1 MKKLGIDRVIHFIV
15 YEGRK
20 IEKGFLSLLLIC
32 AICYPFV
39 GVNYDLSEYL
49 PKDAP
54 SRQALDIMEEEFGYP
69 GMARIMLKDVSLY
82 EAKNIRDAI
91 SQVDGVDMVMG
102 VDSTADV
109 YMAQPFVMEMDDLD
123 EFYKDGNALIDVVFK
138 DGDSD
143 KTTHKALDEI
153 YEIVGDK
160 GYFAGTAV
168 SNKSRQETIVKEIAM
183 AMTIAVIIIFAILT
197 ITTTSWFEP
206 VLFIVV
212 MGVAIVINMGSNLIF
227 GSISFFTFA
236 TAAILQLAVS
246 MDYSIFLLHMFTA
259 NKEMGMEIHDA
270 LEKAIKESSSSILA
284 SGATTIV
291 GFLAIALMKFT
302 VGKDVGFVLTKGI
315 IVSLATVMLL
325 MPTLILRYNERIEKY
340 AHRSFMPSFEHLA
353 NRMYKIR
360 KLIIIVSLFITIPTY
375 AAQGMNEFLYGDD
388 ALGAGPGTLVYEDSK
403 VIDNIFGRSNM
414 VIGIVPNGSAVL
426 EKKLTEDIENF
437 EFVNYAKSLSGEL
450 PPGVPEDFLPDEL
463 VDKMRTENY
472 ARILISMNTV
482 QESDFAFECSK
493 KLEAK
498 IKEYYPENSYIVGM
512 TPTTIDIKEILTKDY
527 NFVSILSMIGVAIVV
542 AVTFKSALVPILV
555 IIPIEVAIYLNMS
568 IPYIIGDTMLY
579 IGYIIVSCLQLGA
592 TIDYSILMTNN
603 YLTARNTLE
612 PEHAAK
618 AAISRSALSVLT
630 SGSILTVVGYG
641 LYFSSTI
648 QGISQ
653 IGRLVGRG
661 ALFSMLLVLSLLP
674 ALLAMFDGP
683 IERQQAKSNERRAR
697 MRLKKEVKKQNDLEE
712 DLDETV

>member
-1 MKKLGIDRVIHFIV
+1 MKRIGIDSVIHFIV
-15 YEGRK
+15 YEGKK
-20 IEKGFLSLLLIC
+20 IEKGFLLLLFIC

-39 GVNYDLSEYL
+39 GVNYDLSKYL
-49 PKDAP
+49 PDFAP
-54 SRQALDIMEEEFGYP
+54 SKQALDVMEDEFGYP

-82 EAKNIRDAI
+82 EAKNIRDYI
-91 SQVDGVDMVMG
+91 SKVDGVDMVMG
-102 VDSTADV
+102 VDSAADI
-109 YMAQPFVMEMDDLD
+109 YMAQPFVMETDDLD
-123 EFYKDGNALIDVVFK
+123 DFYKDGNALIDIVFE

-143 KTTHKALDEI
+143 KTTHKALDKI

-183 AMTIAVIIIFAILT
+183 AMTIAIIIIFAILT

-212 MGVAIVINMGSNLIF
+212 MGVAIVINMGSNIIF

-259 NKEMGMEIHDA
+259 NKEAGMEIHTA
-270 LEKAIKESSSSILA
+270 LEKAIKDSSSSILA

-315 IVSLATVMLL
+315 VVSLATVLLL
-325 MPTLILRYNERIEKY
+325 MPTLILRYNARIEKY
-340 AHRSFMPSFEHLA
+340 AHRSFMPSFDNLG

-360 KLIIIVSLFITIPTY
+360 KIIIVLSLFVTIPTY
-375 AAQGMNEFLYGDD
+375 VAQGMNNFLYGDD
-388 ALGAGPGTLVYEDSK
+388 ALGAGPGTQVYEDSK
-403 VIDNIFGRSNM
+403 VIDSVFGRSNM
-414 VIGIVPNGSAVL
+414 VIGIVPNGSTVL
-426 EKKLTEDIENF
+426 EKKLTDDIEEF
-437 EFVNYAKSLSGEL
+437 EFINYAKSLSGEL
-450 PPGVPEDFLPDEL
+450 PVGIPQDFLPGSI
-463 VDKMRTENY
+463 VDKMRTDKY
-472 ARILISMNTV
+472 ARILISMDTV
-482 QESDFAFECSK
+482 QESDFAFECSQ
-493 KLEAK
+493 KLEDK
-498 IKEYYPENSYIVGM
+498 IREYYPENSYIVGM
-512 TPTTIDIKEILTKDY
+512 TPTTIDIKNILTKDY
-527 NFVSILSMIGVAIVV
+527 SFVSILSMIGVAIVV
-542 AVTFKSALVPILV
+542 ALTFKSALVPVVV

-592 TIDYSILMTNN
+592 TIDYSILLTNH
-603 YLTARNTLE
+603 YIEARNSLD
-612 PEHAAK
+612 PEHSAK

-641 LYFSSTI
+641 LFFSSTI

-661 ALFSMLLVLSLLP
+661 ALFSMVLVLSLLP

-683 IERQQAKSNERRAR
+683 IERQQKKSTERRAK
-697 MRLKKEVKKQNDLEE
+697 MRLKRESKKNIKLEG
-712 DLDETV
+712 DLDEII

>member
-54 SRQALDIMEEEFGYP
+54 SRQALDIMEDEFGYP
-69 GMARIMLKDVSLY
+69 GMARIMLEDVSLY

-91 SQVDGVDMVMG
+91 AQVDGVDMVMG

-109 YMAQPFVMEMDDLD
+109 YMAQPFVMEIDDLD
-123 EFYKDGNALIDVVFK
+123 EFYKDGNALIDVVFE

-153 YEIVGDK
+153 YKIAGDK

-183 AMTIAVIIIFAILT
+183 AMTIAIVIIFAILT

-206 VLFIVV
+206 VLFIVI
-212 MGVAIVINMGSNLIF
+212 MGVAIVINMGSNIIF

-325 MPTLILRYNERIEKY
+325 MPTLILRYNDRIEKY
-340 AHRSFMPSFEHLA
+340 AHRSFMPSFEKLG
-353 NRMYKIR
+353 NRMYRIR
-360 KLIIIVSLFITIPTY
+360 KLIIAVSLFITIPTY
-375 AAQGMNEFLYGDD
+375 AAQGMNDFLYGDD

-403 VIDNIFGRSNM
+403 VIDNVFGRSNM

-463 VDKMRTENY
+463 VDKMRTDNY
-472 ARILISMNTV
+472 ARILISMDTV

-493 KLEAK
+493 KLESK
-498 IKEYYPENSYIVGM
+498 LKEYYPENSYIVGM

-542 AVTFKSALVPILV
+542 AITFQSALVPILV

-612 PEHAAK
+612 PAPAAK
-618 AAISRSALSVLT
+618 AAISRSALSILT

-683 IERQQAKSNERRAR
+683 VERQQAKSNERRAR

>member
-1 MKKLGIDRVIHFIV
+1 MKRIGIDSVIHFIV
-15 YEGRK
+15 YEGKK
-20 IEKGFLSLLLIC
+20 IEKGFLLLLFIC

-39 GVNYDLSEYL
+39 GVNYDLSKYL
-49 PKDAP
+49 PDFAP
-54 SRQALDIMEEEFGYP
+54 SKQALDVMEDEFGYP

-82 EAKNIRDAI
+82 EAKNIRDSI
-91 SQVDGVDMVMG
+91 SKVDGVDMVMG
-102 VDSTADV
+102 VDSAADI
-109 YMAQPFVMEMDDLD
+109 YMAQPFVMETDDLD
-123 EFYKDGNALIDVVFK
+123 DFYKDGNALIDIVFE

-143 KTTHKALDEI
+143 KTTHKALDKI

-183 AMTIAVIIIFAILT
+183 AMTIAIIIIFAILT

-212 MGVAIVINMGSNLIF
+212 MGVAIVINMGSNIIF

-259 NKEMGMEIHDA
+259 NKEAGMEIHTA
-270 LEKAIKESSSSILA
+270 LEKAIKDSSSSILA

-315 IVSLATVMLL
+315 VVSLATVLLL
-325 MPTLILRYNERIEKY
+325 MPTLILRYNARIEKY
-340 AHRSFMPSFEHLA
+340 AHRSFMPSFDNLG

-360 KLIIIVSLFITIPTY
+360 KIIIVLSLFVTLPTY
-375 AAQGMNEFLYGDD
+375 VAQGMNTFLYGDD
-388 ALGAGPGTLVYEDSK
+388 ALGAGPGTQVYEDSK
-403 VIDNIFGRSNM
+403 VIDSVFGRSNM
-414 VIGIVPNGSAVL
+414 VIGIVPNGSTVL
-426 EKKLTEDIENF
+426 EKKLTDDIEEF
-437 EFVNYAKSLSGEL
+437 EFINYAKSLSGEL
-450 PPGVPEDFLPDEL
+450 PVGIPQDFLPGSI
-463 VDKMRTENY
+463 VDKMRTDKY
-472 ARILISMNTV
+472 ARILISMDTV
-482 QESDFAFECSK
+482 QESDFAFECSQ

-498 IKEYYPENSYIVGM
+498 IREYYPENSYIVGM
-512 TPTTIDIKEILTKDY
+512 TPTTIDIKNILTKDY
-527 NFVSILSMIGVAIVV
+527 SFVSILSMIGVAIVV
-542 AVTFKSALVPILV
+542 AVTFKSALVPVVV

-592 TIDYSILMTNN
+592 TIDYSILLTNH
-603 YLTARNTLE
+603 YIEARNSLD
-612 PEHAAK
+612 PEHSAK

-641 LYFSSTI
+641 LFFSSTI

-661 ALFSMLLVLSLLP
+661 ALFSMVLVLSLLP

-683 IERQQAKSNERRAR
+683 IERQQKKSTERRAR
-697 MRLKKEVKKQNDLEE
+697 MRLKKESKKNIKLEG
-712 DLDETV
+712 DLDEII

>member
-54 SRQALDIMEEEFGYP
+54 SRQALDIMEDEFGYP

-91 SQVDGVDMVMG
+91 SQVDGVDIVMG

-109 YMAQPFVMEMDDLD
+109 YMAQPFVMEIDDLD
-123 EFYKDGNALIDVVFK
+123 EFYKDGNALIDVVFE

-153 YEIVGDK
+153 YEIAGDK

-183 AMTIAVIIIFAILT
+183 AMAIAIVIIFAILT

-325 MPTLILRYNERIEKY
+325 MPTLILRYNDRIEKY
-340 AHRSFMPSFEHLA
+340 AHRSFMPPFEHLA

-360 KLIIIVSLFITIPTY
+360 KLIIAVSLFITIPTY
-375 AAQGMNEFLYGDD
+375 AAQGMNDFLYGDD

-403 VIDNIFGRSNM
+403 VIDNVFGRSNM

-426 EKKLTEDIENF
+426 EKRLTEDIEDF

-463 VDKMRTENY
+463 VDKMRTDNY
-472 ARILISMNTV
+472 ARILISMDTV
-482 QESDFAFECSK
+482 QESEFAFECSK

-498 IKEYYPENSYIVGM
+498 LKEYYPENSYIVGM

-542 AVTFKSALVPILV
+542 AITFQSALVPILV

-603 YLTARNTLE
+603 YLNARNTLE
-612 PEHAAK
+612 PAPAAK
-618 AAISRSALSVLT
+618 AAISRSALSILT

-683 IERQQAKSNERRAR
+683 VERQQAKSNERRAR

>member
-54 SRQALDIMEEEFGYP
+54 SRQALDIMEDEFGYP
-69 GMARIMLKDVSLY
+69 GMARIMLEDVSLY

-91 SQVDGVDMVMG
+91 AQVDGVDMVMG

-109 YMAQPFVMEMDDLD
+109 YMAQPFVMEIDDLD
-123 EFYKDGNALIDVVFK
+123 EFYKDGNALIDVVFE

-153 YEIVGDK
+153 YKIAGDK

-183 AMTIAVIIIFAILT
+183 AMAIAIVIIFAILT

-325 MPTLILRYNERIEKY
+325 MPTLILRYNDRIEKY
-340 AHRSFMPSFEHLA
+340 AHRSFMPSFEKLG
-353 NRMYKIR
+353 NRMYRIR
-360 KLIIIVSLFITIPTY
+360 KLIIAVSLFITIPTY
-375 AAQGMNEFLYGDD
+375 AAQGMNDFLYGDD

-403 VIDNIFGRSNM
+403 VIDNVFGRSNM

-498 IKEYYPENSYIVGM
+498 LKEYYPENSYIVGM

-542 AVTFKSALVPILV
+542 AITFQSALVPILV

-603 YLTARNTLE
+603 YLNARNTLE
-612 PEHAAK
+612 PAPAAK
-618 AAISRSALSVLT
+618 AAISRSALSILT

-683 IERQQAKSNERRAR
+683 VERQQAKSNERRAR

>member
-1 MKKLGIDRVIHFIV
+1 MKRIGIDSVIHFIV
-15 YEGRK
+15 YEGKK
-20 IEKGFLSLLLIC
+20 IEKGFLLLLFIC
-32 AICYPFV
+32 AISYPFV

-49 PKDAP
+49 PDFAP
-54 SRQALDIMEEEFGYP
+54 SRQALDVMEDEFGYP

-91 SQVDGVDMVMG
+91 SKLDGVDMVMG
-102 VDSTADV
+102 VDSAADI
-109 YMAQPFVMEMDDLD
+109 YMAQPFVMETDDLD
-123 EFYKDGNALIDVVFK
+123 DFYKDGNALIDIVFE

-143 KTTHKALDEI
+143 KTTHKALDKV

-168 SNKSRQETIVKEIAM
+168 SNKSRQETIVKEIAV
-183 AMTIAVIIIFAILT
+183 AMTIAIVIIFAILT

-212 MGVAIVINMGSNLIF
+212 MGVAIVINMGSNIIF

-259 NKEMGMEIHDA
+259 NKEAGMEIHTA

-315 IVSLATVMLL
+315 VVSLATVLLL

-340 AHRSFMPSFEHLA
+340 AHRSFMPSFDHLG
-353 NRMYKIR
+353 NTMYKIR
-360 KLIIIVSLFITIPTY
+360 KIIILVSILVTLPTY
-375 AAQGMNEFLYGDD
+375 VAQGMNTFLYGDD
-388 ALGAGPGTLVYEDSK
+388 ALGAGPGTQVYEDSK
-403 VIDNIFGRSNM
+403 VIDSVFGRSNM
-414 VIGIVPNGSAVL
+414 VIGIVPNGSTVL
-426 EKKLTEDIENF
+426 EKQLTDDIEEF
-437 EFVNYAKSLSGEL
+437 EFINYAKSLSGEL
-450 PPGVPEDFLPDEL
+450 PVGIPQDFLPGSI
-463 VDKMRTENY
+463 VDKMRTDKY
-472 ARILISMNTV
+472 ARILISMDTV
-482 QESDFAFECSK
+482 QESDFAFECSQ

-498 IKEYYPENSYIVGM
+498 IRQYYPENSYIVGM
-512 TPTTIDIKEILTKDY
+512 TPTTIDIKNILTKDY
-527 NFVSILSMIGVAIVV
+527 NFVSIISMIGVAIVV
-542 AVTFKSALVPILV
+542 AVTFKSAIVPILV
-555 IIPIEVAIYLNMS
+555 MIPIEVAIYLNMS

-592 TIDYSILMTNN
+592 TIDYSILLTNH
-603 YLTARNTLE
+603 YIEARKKLD

-618 AAISRSALSVLT
+618 AAISRSALSILT

-641 LYFSSTI
+641 LFFSSTI

-661 ALFSMLLVLSLLP
+661 ALFSMILVLSLLP

-683 IERQQAKSNERRAR
+683 VERQQKKSTERRER
-697 MRLKKEVKKQNDLEE
+697 MKLRKESKKNIKLEG
-712 DLDETV
+712 DLDEII

>member
-1 MKKLGIDRVIHFIV
+1 MKRIGIDSVIHFIV
-15 YEGRK
+15 YEGKK
-20 IEKGFLSLLLIC
+20 IEKGFLLLLFIC

-49 PKDAP
+49 PGFAP
-54 SRQALDIMEEEFGYP
+54 SKQALDVMEDEFGYP

-82 EAKNIRDAI
+82 EAKHIRDAI
-91 SQVDGVDMVMG
+91 SKVDGVDMVMG
-102 VDSTADV
+102 VDSAVDI
-109 YMAQPFVMEMDDLD
+109 YMAQPFVMETDDLD
-123 EFYKDGNALIDVVFK
+123 DFYKDGNALIDIVFE

-143 KTTHKALDEI
+143 KTTHKALDKI

-168 SNKSRQETIVKEIAM
+168 SNKSRQETIVKEIAV
-183 AMTIAVIIIFAILT
+183 AMTIAIVIIFSILT

-206 VLFIVV
+206 VLFIVI
-212 MGVAIVINMGSNLIF
+212 MGVAIVINMGSNIIF

-259 NKEMGMEIHDA
+259 NKEAGMEIHTA
-270 LEKAIKESSSSILA
+270 LEKAIKDSSSSILA

-315 IVSLATVMLL
+315 VVSLATVLLL

-340 AHRSFMPSFEHLA
+340 AHKSFMPSFDKLG
-353 NRMYKIR
+353 NVMYKIR
-360 KLIIIVSLFITIPTY
+360 KIIIIVSLFVTIPTY
-375 AAQGMNEFLYGDD
+375 VAQGMNNFLYGDD
-388 ALGAGPGTLVYEDSK
+388 ALGAGPGTQVYEDSK
-403 VIDNIFGRSNM
+403 IIDSVFGRSNM
-414 VIGIVPNGSAVL
+414 VIGIVPNGSTVL
-426 EKKLTEDIENF
+426 EKKLTDDIERF
-437 EFVNYAKSLSGEL
+437 EFINYAKSLSGEL
-450 PPGVPEDFLPDEL
+450 PVGIPQDFLPGNI
-463 VDKMRTENY
+463 VDKMRTDKY
-472 ARILISMNTV
+472 ARILISMDTV
-482 QESDFAFECSK
+482 QESDFAFDCSQ

-498 IKEYYPENSYIVGM
+498 IREYYPENSYIVGM
-512 TPTTIDIKEILTKDY
+512 TPTTIDIKNILTKDY
-527 NFVSILSMIGVAIVV
+527 SFVSILSMIGVAIVV
-542 AVTFKSALVPILV
+542 AVTFKSAIVPLVV

-592 TIDYSILMTNN
+592 TIDYSILLTNH
-603 YLTARNTLE
+603 YIEARDSLD

-641 LYFSSTI
+641 LFFSSTI

-661 ALFSMLLVLSLLP
+661 ALFSMVLVLSLLP
-674 ALLAMFDGP
+674 ALLAMLDGP
-683 IERQQAKSNERRAR
+683 IEKQQKRSTERRAK
-697 MRLKKEVKKQNDLEE
+697 MKLKKERKKNIKLEG
-712 DLDETV
+712 DLDEII

>member
-1 MKKLGIDRVIHFIV
+1 MKRIGIDSVIHFIV
-15 YEGRK
+15 YEGKK
-20 IEKGFLSLLLIC
+20 IEKGFLLLLFIC
-32 AICYPFV
+32 AISYPFV

-49 PKDAP
+49 PDFAP
-54 SRQALDIMEEEFGYP
+54 SRQALDVMEDEFGYP

-91 SQVDGVDMVMG
+91 SKLDGVDMVMG
-102 VDSTADV
+102 VDSAADI
-109 YMAQPFVMEMDDLD
+109 YMAQPFVMETDDLD
-123 EFYKDGNALIDVVFK
+123 DFYKDGNALIDIVFE

-143 KTTHKALDEI
+143 KTTHKALDKV

-168 SNKSRQETIVKEIAM
+168 SNKSRQETIVKEIAV
-183 AMTIAVIIIFAILT
+183 AMTIAIVIIFAILT

-212 MGVAIVINMGSNLIF
+212 MGVAIVINMGSNIIF

-259 NKEMGMEIHDA
+259 NKEAGMEIHTA

-315 IVSLATVMLL
+315 VVSLATVLLL

-340 AHRSFMPSFEHLA
+340 AHRSFMPSFDHLG
-353 NRMYKIR
+353 NTMYKIR
-360 KLIIIVSLFITIPTY
+360 KIIILVSIFVTLPTY
-375 AAQGMNEFLYGDD
+375 VAQGMNTFLYGDD
-388 ALGAGPGTLVYEDSK
+388 ALGAGPGTQVYEDSK
-403 VIDNIFGRSNM
+403 VIDSVFGRSNM
-414 VIGIVPNGSAVL
+414 VIGIVPNGSTVL
-426 EKKLTEDIENF
+426 EKQLTDDIEEF
-437 EFVNYAKSLSGEL
+437 EFINYAKSLSGEL
-450 PPGVPEDFLPDEL
+450 PVGIPQDFLPGSI
-463 VDKMRTENY
+463 VDKMRTDKY
-472 ARILISMNTV
+472 ARILISMDTV
-482 QESDFAFECSK
+482 QESDFAFECSQ

-498 IKEYYPENSYIVGM
+498 IRQYYPENSYIVGM
-512 TPTTIDIKEILTKDY
+512 TPTTIDIKNILTKDY
-527 NFVSILSMIGVAIVV
+527 NFVSIISMIGVAIVV
-542 AVTFKSALVPILV
+542 AVTFKSAIVPILV
-555 IIPIEVAIYLNMS
+555 MIPIEVAIYLNMS

-592 TIDYSILMTNN
+592 TIDYSILLTNH
-603 YLTARNTLE
+603 YIEARKKLD

-618 AAISRSALSVLT
+618 AAISRSALSILT

-641 LYFSSTI
+641 LFFSSTI

-661 ALFSMLLVLSLLP
+661 ALFSMILVLSLLP

-683 IERQQAKSNERRAR
+683 VERQQKKSTERRER
-697 MRLKKEVKKQNDLEE
+697 MKLRKESKKNIKLEG
-712 DLDETV
+712 DLDEII

>member
-1 MKKLGIDRVIHFIV
+1 MKRIGMDRVIHFIV
-15 YEGRK
+15 YEGKK
-20 IEKGFLSLLLIC
+20 IEKGFLLLLFIC
-32 AICYPFV
+32 AISYPFV

-49 PKDAP
+49 PDFAP
-54 SRQALDIMEEEFGYP
+54 SRQALDVMEDEFGYP

-91 SQVDGVDMVMG
+91 SKLDGVDMVMG
-102 VDSTADV
+102 VDSAADI
-109 YMAQPFVMEMDDLD
+109 YMAQPFVMETDDLD
-123 EFYKDGNALIDVVFK
+123 DFYKDGNALIDIVFE

-143 KTTHKALDEI
+143 KTTHKALDKV

-168 SNKSRQETIVKEIAM
+168 SNKSRQETIVKEIAV
-183 AMTIAVIIIFAILT
+183 AMTIAIVIIFAILT

-212 MGVAIVINMGSNLIF
+212 MGVAIVINMGSNIIF

-259 NKEMGMEIHDA
+259 NKEAGMEIHTA

-315 IVSLATVMLL
+315 VVSLATVLLL

-340 AHRSFMPSFEHLA
+340 AHRSFMPSFDHLG
-353 NRMYKIR
+353 NTMYKIR
-360 KLIIIVSLFITIPTY
+360 KIIILVSILVTLPTY
-375 AAQGMNEFLYGDD
+375 VAQGMNTFLYGDD
-388 ALGAGPGTLVYEDSK
+388 ALGAGPGTQVYEDSK
-403 VIDNIFGRSNM
+403 VIDSVFGRSNM
-414 VIGIVPNGSAVL
+414 VIGIVPNGSTVL
-426 EKKLTEDIENF
+426 EKQLTDDIEEF
-437 EFVNYAKSLSGEL
+437 EFINYAKSLSGEL
-450 PPGVPEDFLPDEL
+450 PVGIPQDFLPGSI
-463 VDKMRTENY
+463 VDKMRTDKY
-472 ARILISMNTV
+472 ARILISMDTV
-482 QESDFAFECSK
+482 QESDFAFECSQ

-498 IKEYYPENSYIVGM
+498 IRQYYPENSYIVGM
-512 TPTTIDIKEILTKDY
+512 TPTTIDIKNILTKDY
-527 NFVSILSMIGVAIVV
+527 NFVSIISMIGVAIVV
-542 AVTFKSALVPILV
+542 AVTFKSAIVPILV
-555 IIPIEVAIYLNMS
+555 MIPIEVAIYLNMS

-592 TIDYSILMTNN
+592 TIDYSILLTNH
-603 YLTARNTLE
+603 YIEARKKLD

-618 AAISRSALSVLT
+618 AAISRSALSILT

-641 LYFSSTI
+641 LFFSSTI

-661 ALFSMLLVLSLLP
+661 ALFSMILVLSLLP

-683 IERQQAKSNERRAR
+683 VERQQKKSTERRER
-697 MRLKKEVKKQNDLEE
+697 MKLRKESKKNIKLEG
-712 DLDETV
+712 DLDEII

>member
-1 MKKLGIDRVIHFIV
+1 MKNLGIDKVIHFIV
-15 YEGRK
+15 YEGKK

-32 AICYPFV
+32 AIGYPFV

-49 PKDAP
+49 PGFAP
-54 SRQALDIMEEEFGYP
+54 SKQALDIMEDEFGYP
-69 GMARIMLKDVSLY
+69 GMARIMLKNVSIY

-91 SQVDGVDMVMG
+91 ARVDGVDMVMG
-102 VDSTADV
+102 VDSTADI

-123 EFYKDGNALIDVVFK
+123 EFYKDGNALIDVVFE

-183 AMTIAVIIIFAILT
+183 AMTIALVIIFAILT

-206 VLFIVV
+206 ILFIVV
-212 MGVAIVINMGSNLIF
+212 MGVAIIINMGSNIIF

-259 NKEMGMEIHDA
+259 NKEAGMEIHTA
-270 LEKAIKESSSSILA
+270 LEKAIKDSSSSILA

-315 IVSLATVMLL
+315 VVSLATVMLL
-325 MPTLILRYNERIEKY
+325 MPTLILRYNARIEKY
-340 AHRSFMPSFEHLA
+340 AHRSFMPSFEHLG

-360 KLIIIVSLFITIPTY
+360 KLIIVVSLFITIPTY
-375 AAQGMNEFLYGDD
+375 VAQGMNNFLYGDD
-388 ALGAGPGTLVYEDSK
+388 ALGAGPGTQVYEDCK
-403 VIDNIFGRSNM
+403 VIDDVFGRSNM
-414 VIGIVPNGSAVL
+414 VIGIVPNGSPVL
-426 EKKLTEDIENF
+426 EKKLTEDIESF
-437 EFVNYAKSLSGEL
+437 EFINYAKSLSGEL
-450 PPGVPEDFLPDEL
+450 PPGVPEDFLPSEI
-463 VDKMRTENY
+463 VDKMRTDKY

-482 QESDFAFECSK
+482 QESDFAFECSE

-498 IKEYYPENSYIVGM
+498 IRQYYPDDSYIVGM
-512 TPTTIDIKEILTKDY
+512 TPTTIDIKNILTKDY

-542 AVTFKSALVPILV
+542 AVTFKSILVPIIV
-555 IIPIEVAIYLNMS
+555 IIPIEIAIYLNMS
-568 IPYIIGDTMLY
+568 LPYIIGSTMLY

-592 TIDYSILMTNN
+592 TIDYSILLTNH
-603 YLTARNTLE
+603 YLESRQKLN
-612 PEHAAK
+612 PEQAAK

-661 ALFSMLLVLSLLP
+661 ALFSMVLVLSLLP

-683 IERQQAKSNERRAR
+683 IERQQARSNERRAR
-697 MRLKKEVKKQNDLEE
+697 IKRRRTAKKNNELEGNVDEVI
-712 DLDETV
+712 

>member
-1 MKKLGIDRVIHFIV
+1 MKRIGIDSVIHFIV
-15 YEGRK
+15 YEGKK
-20 IEKGFLSLLLIC
+20 IEKGFLLLLFIC
-32 AICYPFV
+32 AISYPFV

-49 PKDAP
+49 PDFAP
-54 SRQALDIMEEEFGYP
+54 SRQALDVMEDEFGYP

-91 SQVDGVDMVMG
+91 SKLDGVDMVMG
-102 VDSTADV
+102 VDSAADI
-109 YMAQPFVMEMDDLD
+109 YMAQPFVMETDDLD
-123 EFYKDGNALIDVVFK
+123 DFYKDGNALIDIVFE

-143 KTTHKALDEI
+143 KTTHKALDKV

-168 SNKSRQETIVKEIAM
+168 SNKSRQETIVKEIAV
-183 AMTIAVIIIFAILT
+183 AMTIAIVIIFAILT

-212 MGVAIVINMGSNLIF
+212 MGVAIIINMGSNIIF

-259 NKEMGMEIHDA
+259 NKEAGMEIHTA

-315 IVSLATVMLL
+315 VVSLATVLLL

-340 AHRSFMPSFEHLA
+340 AHRSFMPSFDHLG
-353 NRMYKIR
+353 NTMYKIR
-360 KLIIIVSLFITIPTY
+360 KIIILVSIFVTLPTY
-375 AAQGMNEFLYGDD
+375 VAQGMNTFLYGDD
-388 ALGAGPGTLVYEDSK
+388 ALGAGPGTQVYEDSK
-403 VIDNIFGRSNM
+403 VIDSVFGRSNM
-414 VIGIVPNGSAVL
+414 VIGIVPNGSTVL
-426 EKKLTEDIENF
+426 EKQLTDDIEEF
-437 EFVNYAKSLSGEL
+437 EFINYAKSLSGEL
-450 PPGVPEDFLPDEL
+450 PVGIPQDFLPGSI
-463 VDKMRTENY
+463 VDKMRTDKY
-472 ARILISMNTV
+472 ARILISMDTV
-482 QESDFAFECSK
+482 QESDFAFECSQ

-498 IKEYYPENSYIVGM
+498 IRQYYPENSYIVGM
-512 TPTTIDIKEILTKDY
+512 TPTTIDIKNILTKDY
-527 NFVSILSMIGVAIVV
+527 NFVSIISMIGVAIVV
-542 AVTFKSALVPILV
+542 AVTFKSAIVPILV
-555 IIPIEVAIYLNMS
+555 MIPIEVAIYLNMS

-592 TIDYSILMTNN
+592 TIDYSILLTNH
-603 YLTARNTLE
+603 YIEARKKLD

-618 AAISRSALSVLT
+618 AAISRSALSILT

-641 LYFSSTI
+641 LFFSSTI

-661 ALFSMLLVLSLLP
+661 ALFSMILVLSLLP

-683 IERQQAKSNERRAR
+683 VERQQKKSTERRER
-697 MRLKKEVKKQNDLEE
+697 MKLRKESKKNIKLEG
-712 DLDETV
+712 DLDEII

>member
-54 SRQALDIMEEEFGYP
+54 SRQALDIMEDEFGYP

-109 YMAQPFVMEMDDLD
+109 YMAQPFVMEIDDLD
-123 EFYKDGNALIDVVFK
+123 EFYKDGNALIDVVFE

-153 YEIVGDK
+153 YEIAGDK

-183 AMTIAVIIIFAILT
+183 AMAIAIVIIFAILT

-325 MPTLILRYNERIEKY
+325 MPTLILRYNDRIEKY
-340 AHRSFMPSFEHLA
+340 AHRSFMPPFEHLA

-360 KLIIIVSLFITIPTY
+360 KLIIAVSLFITIPTY
-375 AAQGMNEFLYGDD
+375 AAQGMNDFLYGDD

-403 VIDNIFGRSNM
+403 VIDNVFGRSNM

-426 EKKLTEDIENF
+426 EKRLTEDIEDF

-463 VDKMRTENY
+463 VDKMRTDNY
-472 ARILISMNTV
+472 ARILISMDTV
-482 QESDFAFECSK
+482 QESEFAFECSK

-498 IKEYYPENSYIVGM
+498 LKEYYPENSYIVGM

-542 AVTFKSALVPILV
+542 AITFQSALVPILV

-603 YLTARNTLE
+603 YLNARNTLE
-612 PEHAAK
+612 PAPAAK
-618 AAISRSALSVLT
+618 AAISRSALSILT

-683 IERQQAKSNERRAR
+683 VERQQAKSNERRAR